1 MYSMKKTADAGDCGP
16 FRKRKNSICRFGN
29 HNTVW
34 RKMAKQVLKI
44 VLSLAAAGLSL
55 LLGINAEKLFVKNLG
70 LVTIPVPNR
79 EIEPY
84 TVITEDMF
92 TTTEFTGYIRDFD
105 YAVSY
110 SSLDGRMT
118 TATLAAGLPVPMAF
132 ISQAAGFYIDDPKL
146 EIVSIPVAPGQMI
159 GGNIYPDQY
168 INLYIRQETKAS
180 QGFDD
185 SLAACNSADTG
196 YETIKIQ
203 NLKVSAVLDENGN
216 DIYASDGKIS
226 GKNHAEILVLAV
238 RPDQTQ
244 AIVEAAAAAE
254 IEESGTSIWV
264 TIANRK

>member
-1 MYSMKKTADAGDCGP
+1 
-16 FRKRKNSICRFGN
+16 
-29 HNTVW
+29 
-34 RKMAKQVLKI
+34 MAKQILKI
-44 VLSLAAAGLSL
+44 ILSLGAAALSL
-55 LLGINAEKLFVKNLG
+55 LCGLNAEKLFVKNLG

-132 ISQAAGFYIDDPKL
+132 ISQAAGFYMDDPKL
-146 EIVSIPVAPGQMI
+146 EIVSVPVSPGQMI

-168 INLYIRQETKAS
+168 VNLYIRQKTGKNDPISVNRGFPDSPLSEPAADLYGITKIS
-180 QGFDD
+180 
-185 SLAACNSADTG
+185 
-196 YETIKIQ
+196 

-216 DIYASDGKIS
+216 DIYASDGKLS
-226 GKNHAEILVLAV
+226 GKSHASILILAV
-238 RPDQTQ
+238 RPDQAQTV
-244 AIVEAAAAAE
+244 VEAAADSLLE
-254 IEESGTSIWV
+254 KSGTAIWV
-264 TIANRK
+264 TIANSK

>member
-1 MYSMKKTADAGDCGP
+1 M
-16 FRKRKNSICRFGN
+16 
-29 HNTVW
+29 V
-34 RKMAKQVLKI
+34 KQILKI
-44 VLSLAAAGLSL
+44 ILSLGAAALSL
-55 LLGINAEKLFVKNLG
+55 LCGLNAEKLFVKNLG

-84 TVITEDMF
+84 TVISEDMF
-92 TTTEFTGYIRDFD
+92 TTTEFTGYIKDFD

-118 TATLAAGLPVPMAF
+118 TGTLAAGLPVPMAF
-132 ISQAAGFYIDDPKL
+132 ISQAAGFYMDDPKL

-180 QGFDD
+180 QGFDETL
-185 SLAACNSADTG
+185 SSWNNGNTK
-196 YETIKIQ
+196 YETVKIS

-216 DIYASDGKIS
+216 DIYATDGKIS

-244 AIVEAAAAAE
+244 TIVDAAAAAE
-254 IEESGTSIWV
+254 NAESGTSIWI